1 MASNLPA
8 LPTIHVIS
16 LTASSAPDREAVRLP
31 VTDLRCFLVEEFLH
45 SASLAANS
53 RKAYQRELR
62 RFMDWTELGW
72 GQLKSRHL
80 AQYKQFLMEATSSRQ
95 QKPLS
100 PSSINA
106 ALTALKSFFGWA
118 CLFHPDRV
126 PLNPTL
132 GVRFEKIALPP
143 AQSLTEAE
151 MAKVWAAIE
160 GLGEETGKRDR
171 ALIHLLSHGLRAG
184 EVVDLN
190 LAAFDGKIL
199 FLADTKTNE
208 PRLVPL
214 RQESAI
220 VVAQYLAE
228 RRSAGEALT
237 ADRPL
242 ILSVQGAR
250 KGERLSYHGIYFV
263 VEKIGTLAGLPDLH
277 PHLFRH
283 TYATEL
289 LLMGVDP
296 AHARRLTGHKSEQ
309 AFRRYTLRGEQQ
321 AAIEAFYRAVGEDQE
336 NEKDETILL

>member
-1 MASNLPA
+1 MSSNPA
-8 LPTIHVIS
+8 LPAIHVIS
-16 LTASSAPDREAVRLP
+16 LTASGSPPDRAAAPLP
-31 VTDLRCFLVEEFLH
+31 VTDLRSFLVEEFLN

-80 AQYKQFLMEATSSRQ
+80 AQYKQFLMESTSSRQ

-118 CLFHPDRV
+118 CLFHADRV

-151 MAKVWAAIE
+151 MQRVWAALDE
-160 GLGEETGKRDR
+160 LGEETGKRDR

-184 EVVDLN
+184 EVVALN
-190 LAAFDGKIL
+190 LAALDGKIL

-214 RQESAI
+214 RQESVS
-220 VVAQYLAE
+220 VVEQYLAE
-228 RRSAGEALT
+228 RQSEGESLT

-263 VEKIGTLAGLPDLH
+263 VEKIGNLAGLVDLH

-321 AAIEAFYRAVGEDQE
+321 AAIEAFYRAVGEDPQ
-336 NEKDETILL
+336 NETD

>member
-1 MASNLPA
+1 VTANSSHHSSLPA
-8 LPTIHVIS
+8 IRVIS
-16 LTASSAPDREAVRLP
+16 LTASNPTPPRPEYPLP
-31 VTDLRCFLVEEFLH
+31 VTDLRWFLVEEFLN

-62 RFMDWTELGW
+62 RFTDWTELGW
-72 GQLKSRHL
+72 SDLKSRHL
-80 AQYKQFLMEATSSRQ
+80 AQYKQFLMEATSARQ
-95 QKPLS
+95 NKPLS

-118 CLFHPDRV
+118 CLIHPNRV
-126 PLNPTL
+126 PVNPTL
-132 GVRFEKIALPP
+132 GVKFEKVALPP
-143 AQSLTEAE
+143 AQSLTEQE
-151 MAKVWAAIE
+151 MERVWAALE
-160 GLGEETGKRDR
+160 GLGEETGTRDR

-190 LAAFDGKIL
+190 LAAFDGRIL

-214 RQESAI
+214 RQES
-220 VVAQYLAE
+220 VRVMGCYLEE
-228 RRSAGEALT
+228 RRSTGETLSP
-237 ADRPL
+237 DRPL

-263 VEKIGTLAGLPDLH
+263 VEKIGNLAGLPDLH

-283 TYATEL
+283 TYATDL

-309 AFRRYTLRGEQQ
+309 AFQRYTLRGEQQ
-321 AAIEAFYRAVGEDQE
+321 AAIEAFYRAIGEGE
-336 NEKDETILL
+336 EKAIE